1 MKKFSICFHSTV
13 LTACAALS
21 LTSRV
26 AAQATHTFLM
36 DRHMSVVAG
45 VSTVQ
50 TARYLLGN
58 LQDLIIP
65 SRLGRE
71 DTFGSKLGGIVFRTL
86 KIGWLETPQNV
97 LETTVVHEVFGHG
110 ARAREF
116 GFPVSY
122 RIDFPPPFGNGSGST
137 IFDRPLEIGVN
148 VSRYEDLAITI
159 AGIETS
165 NMSWSRLADQ
175 WIERGAFD
183 YRDASRF
190 TTAQLTSFTNT
201 LVTSGSDGSRYIAI
215 LNGMR
220 QDDGKEFID
229 VDDFEVRS
237 LVNLLNPLFV
247 VALYRSAI
255 TYLFTGR
262 EVYSVPMISL
272 GGGVRYVGWPR
283 YILTPFGPEWGMENL
298 FSRNG
303 QQLRLRFR
311 ISDGIGAST
320 VGGGVRVKKLFRSDR
335 YSVDGRIEVWDQ
347 PGFNLLGRGL
357 KTRSGGFGGALV
369 STVRFT
375 PDLLTRGS
383 LIWSIVGDLG
393 YKTAGYLEGEALD
406 RGLVLR
412 VGGSFRSP

>member
-1 MKKFSICFHSTV
+1 
-13 LTACAALS
+13 
-21 LTSRV
+21 
-26 AAQATHTFLM
+26 
-36 DRHMSVVAG
+36 MSAVAG
-45 VSTVQ
+45 ISIVQ
-50 TARYLLGN
+50 TARFLLGN
-58 LQDLIIP
+58 LQDRIIP

-71 DTFGSKLGGIVFRTL
+71 DTFRSKLGGILFRAL
-86 KIGWLETPQNV
+86 KIGWLETSQNV
-97 LETTVVHEVFGHG
+97 LENTVMHEVFGHG

-122 RIDFPPPFGNGSGST
+122 RIELPPPFGDGGGST
-137 IFDRPLEIGVN
+137 IFDWPLEIGVN
-148 VSRYEDLAITI
+148 ASRYEDLAITI

-165 NMSWSRLADQ
+165 NMSWSRLGDQ

-215 LNGMR
+215 LNGVR
-220 QDDGKEFID
+220 QDDGKESID
-229 VDDFEVRS
+229 VDDFETRS
-237 LVNLLNPLFV
+237 LANLLNPFFI

-262 EVYSVPMISL
+262 EDYSVPMVSL

-283 YILTPFGPEWGMENL
+283 YILTPFGPEWGMEHL

-303 QQLRLRFR
+303 QRLRFGFH

-320 VGGGVRVKKLFRSDR
+320 VGGNVRVQELFRSDH
-335 YSVDGRIEVWDQ
+335 YSIDGRIEVWDQ

-369 STVRFT
+369 GTVRFT
-375 PDLLTRGS
+375 PDLLTRGAVK
-383 LIWSIVGDLG
+383 WSIVSDLG

-412 VGGSFRSP
+412 VGGSFQGL